1 MHAPR
6 PPVTQ
11 PAIAPTLETPLGP
24 LWASWNSEGALTQLW
39 FRTQPRVGSTVTPDA
54 RWVDQLREEMTQ
66 YFAGQRTRFDVAV
79 APAGTPFQLRVWTAL
94 LSIPWGETRTYA
106 QLAEAVGSPRGFRA
120 VGGANGAN
128 PVAIVIPCHRVVA
141 GSGLGGYTGGLDLKR
156 QLLALEGHPDYSAAS
171 AAGELPLF

>member
-6 PPVTQ
+6 TPVLPPQ
-11 PAIAPTLETPLGP
+11 IAPTLETPLGP
-24 LWASWNSEGALTQLW
+24 LWASWNGEGALTQLW
-39 FRTQPRVGSTVTPDA
+39 FRTQPRIGGSTLAEP
-54 RWVDQLREEMTQ
+54 RWIDQLREEMTE
-66 YFAGQRTRFDVAV
+66 YFAGRRTRFDVAV

-94 LSIPWGETRTYA
+94 RSIPFGETRTYA
-106 QLAEAVGSPRGFRA
+106 ELADAVGSPRGFRA

-156 QLLALEGHPDYSAAS
+156 HLLALEGHAHYSAAS
-171 AAGELPLF
+171 AAGELALF